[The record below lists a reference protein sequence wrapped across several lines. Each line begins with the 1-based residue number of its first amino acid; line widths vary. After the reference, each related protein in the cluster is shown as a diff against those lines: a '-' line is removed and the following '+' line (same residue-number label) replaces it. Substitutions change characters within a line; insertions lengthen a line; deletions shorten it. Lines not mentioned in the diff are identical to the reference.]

1 MKQNYFSKIKLIHAI
16 LLILV
21 FFMPFLVQAGEN
33 IIRKG
38 EKAPDFTLPDLNGQE
53 YTLSSHKGEHKAT
66 LIIIW
71 GVWCPYCRAIMVALK
86 RDYPILKAAGME
98 IVTISIRE
106 SPNKVAMFIKQLEP
120 NFIVL
125 TDEWGDLKNSY
136 QIKDVPRIVILDR
149 DQKVETTAITTS
161 VKMIEGMIAKVLKSL

>member
-1 MKQNYFSKIKLIHAI
+1 MKQNYFSKIKLIQAM

-21 FFMPFLVQAGEN
+21 FFMPFFAQAGEN
-33 IIRKG
+33 IIKKG
-38 EKAPDFTLPDLNGQE
+38 ERAPDFTLPDLNGQE
-53 YTLSSHKGEHKAT
+53 YTLSSHTGEHKAT

-125 TDEWGDLKNSY
+125 TDEWGDLKDSY
-136 QIKDVPRIVILDR
+136 QIKDVPRIVILNR

-161 VKMIEGMIAKVLKSL
+161 VKMVEGMITKALKSL

>member
-1 MKQNYFSKIKLIHAI
+1 MKQNYFSKIKLIQAM
-16 LLILV
+16 LLLLV
-21 FFMPFLVQAGEN
+21 FFMPFFAQAGEN
-33 IIRKG
+33 IIKKG
-38 EKAPDFTLPDLNGQE
+38 EIAPDFTLPDLNGQN
-53 YTLSSHKGEHKAT
+53 YTLSMHTGEHKAT

-86 RDYPILKAAGME
+86 KKYPILQAAGME

-125 TDEWGDLKNSY
+125 TDEWGDLKDSY
-136 QIKDVPRIVILDR
+136 QIKDVPRIVILNR

-161 VKMIEGMIAKVLKSL
+161 VKMVEDMIAKALKSL